1 MKRPRF
7 LTALLALVIAGTAA
21 VDSFCIYDVYGRE
34 VKGAAA
40 AAAEN
45 KSDDDKKNDELEA
58 EREAQQGQL
67 LQLALDGN
75 VSYSPTQLDTE
86 EGGAVLDSRQALEF
100 LQKIGDRFGIENAEN
115 EYEVAAESETG
126 SSHYYFLQQKFK
138 DIPVFGSTITME
150 TDKEGNVRDVEGS
163 HVKIDPDTETE
174 AAILVDEARKIA
186 DDYIQSEF
194 GLSPNEYNLS
204 SGGKVYNPR
213 IKEHK
218 VLLCYSYYVE
228 KPDSNMIM
236 TMVMV
241 NAQTGEVSGSKPMV
255 NSEAIVLDGTAFPN
269 KMPNGQLGDPVI
281 LSVDRRSDS
290 SYELK
295 SDEAL
300 VDVYVVDRNNY
311 QQKWADIKDLPVYS
325 YDPQKTGSKVDDA
338 VVPDPS
344 AVDALANLES
354 VHKFFSESFNRN
366 GIMNDGTTRLPVYVG
381 FMSYEGSDWQ
391 TNAAI
396 FDGKMMVVGMGT
408 ENEDGTVKDA
418 AMSAYLDVMAHEYT
432 HAVISHDSV
441 IDRRVYDKAEGESYE
456 KSVQSAFHEGYA
468 DIFGEF
474 AEDYANNGTFDN
486 DCDWKSVSRDYSSP
500 AVSQYADYKE
510 FETDGHDGGFLISSP
525 VYKAAQ
531 AGVPTAKL
539 SSLYYG
545 SIPMLTAQ
553 MTFKDHRHMLERR
566 AAVANAEY
574 YANGQSD
581 DRNFLSDK
589 ELEALIDAYDEVGI
603 PSSFGFRLDQGGKLV
618 VLSKDN
624 TPCDDY
630 HIKVTRLYDRTDSP
644 LIDEDVKKDSFVFP
658 SDLANG
664 IYKVTVTDGEDESIS
679 YSYEFVINDQKDT
692 NKADAYQGE
701 IKLFTQFG
709 AKSREVVLVLDVS
722 GSMDGDPITQ
732 TKLSAQKFV
741 NTVLDAA
748 PATRISI
755 VTYSSSAQTIISS
768 SNKKGELVSTINGLR
783 ADGGTNIYDGLS
795 KANDILEG
803 SKSPKKLVVLMS
815 DGYPNEGKYENG
827 SYAQPCIDYAQNIK
841 DKDVTIYSL
850 GFFHEMSASE
860 KAECQA
866 LMSAIA
872 TPGYYFEVSSAED
885 AQFIMGGDNELD
897 NVFDDLAGH
906 VSGEKYIYIRIACP
920 VDVLVKH
927 GGEVLDSSEKGL
939 NTRTDFGTLTFDSET
954 EDEKQEDDKDSGG
967 DEDEGEGKDGGS
979 KKSSSSDDEVKILR
993 LKDGVDYEICITGT
1007 GKGKM
1012 DYSISYPND
1021 EGEYEDVR
1029 KFKNVPITKDT
1040 LISTNTAKAEETELS
1055 VDTDGDG
1062 IFDMIYKAKEDSKAV
1077 VQNSRFKLIAIITIS
1092 AILLVLIVAE
1102 IVLIVKRYKYNQV
1115 CHQCGAKLANAKKFC
1130 NQCGAKAVKK
1140 RLFLPE
1146 SDRPKQKK
1154 GVIITKL
1161 VLIAI
1166 FAGSAAAVIYLYRSP
1181 ATTVYKQLAG
1191 GKPSSAQKVYE
1202 SAKLED
1208 SLIQEKYLTHAV
1220 NRYIDKASAARED
1233 GKYTDEEFEA
1243 LLEGAI
1249 ALDVDD
1255 ITDKAEEYLEDTSAG
1270 DKESSPDSSS
1280 SEAEGS
1286 SADSEE

>member
-40 AAAEN
+40 VAAEN

-100 LQKIGDRFGIENAEN
+100 LQKIGDRFGIENAAE
-115 EYEVAAESETG
+115 EYRVVTEKDTG
-126 SSHYYFLQQKFK
+126 SSHLYFLQQTFK
-138 DIPVFGSTITME
+138 GLDVFGSFVTLE
-150 TDKEGNVRDVEGS
+150 ADKEGNVKDVEGS
-163 HVKIDPDTETE
+163 HVKIDPDISTEPS
-174 AAILVDEARKIA
+174 ILVDQARKTA
-186 DDYIQSEF
+186 EAYVTQNL
-194 GLSPNEYNLS
+194 GYKAGEYELV
-204 SGGKVYNPR
+204 SGGTLFDPLKSGNV
-213 IKEHK
+213 
-218 VLLCYSYYVE
+218 VLSYCYYIRQPGTNYFVGVV
-228 KPDSNMIM
+228 MI
-236 TMVMV
+236 
-241 NAQTGEVSGSKPMV
+241 NANDGSVSGTRPFV
-255 NSEAIVLDGTAFPN
+255 NTEMITLNAPAAPY
-269 KMPNGQLGDPVI
+269 KKPNGQLGSPVE
-281 LSVDRRSDS
+281 LDVYKESDTS
-290 SYELK
+290 FALK
-295 SDEAL
+295 SDDAL
-300 VDVYVVDRNNY
+300 IDIYLADPEKTDQRWSDLQGLSVYT
-311 QQKWADIKDLPVYS
+311 
-325 YDPQKTGSKVDDA
+325 YDPTAPESKDDPT
-338 VVPDPS
+338 PDPS
-344 AVDALANLES
+344 AVDALANLER
-354 VHKFFSESFNRN
+354 VHSFYSENFGLN
-366 GIMNDGTTRLPVYVG
+366 GIMEGGARFPVYVG
-381 FMSYEGSDWQ
+381 LYGYEGDNYQ
-391 TNAAI
+391 NNAAI
-396 FDGKMMVVGMGT
+396 YGGSYMVIGIGT
-408 ENEDGTVKDA
+408 QNEDGTVKDA

-432 HAVISHDSV
+432 HAVITNSSMLEA
-441 IDRRVYDKAEGESYE
+441 RTYDTENGESYE

-474 AEDYANNGTFDN
+474 AEDYANNGAFDN

-553 MTFKDHRHMLERR
+553 MTFKDYRHMLERR

-624 TPCDDY
+624 TPCDNY

-679 YSYEFVINDQKDT
+679 YSYEFVINDQKDS

-795 KANDILEG
+795 KANDILDE
-803 SKSPKKLVVLMS
+803 SKSPKKLIVLMS

-860 KAECQA
+860 KSECQA

-906 VSGEKYIYIRIACP
+906 VSGERYIYIRIACP

-967 DEDEGEGKDGGS
+967 DEDEDEGKDGGS

-1040 LISTNTAKAEETELS
+1040 LISTNTAKTEETELS

-1102 IVLIVKRYKYNQV
+1102 IVLIVKRYRYNQV

-1130 NQCGAKAVKK
+1130 NKCGAKAVKK
-1140 RLFLPE
+1140 NLFLPE

-1161 VLIAI
+1161 VLIAV

-1280 SEAEGS
+1280 SEAEDS